1 MQISRKQINCHM
13 PDNHTIDTKSQL
25 SWYHCGRCGSLFQA
39 EALNKGARRCGHCG
53 FDPNPLPKD
62 ENKSAIPFAKSV
74 NHVANSQDKPLGP
87 VRQTVRRE
95 KTNPLLFRLVIIWLM
110 LLILLVIAA
119 RSWWREEES
128 DGTAPM
134 VSESNPVIEKEDFA
148 QLEQSVDKCKA
159 TMVGFLQAVLPEERS
174 QFVWSPVN
182 AILRMT
188 RYQDLNPIAK
198 VSPPT
203 PNSSQWSVVRLGDEK
218 AVEGIWVNE
227 DGRSFEALFREG
239 QEGWLIDWEHFVRY
253 NDMPFPI
260 FLSDDGNAEGEFRLL
275 ARERLAD
282 ERKDLSTISIV
293 FYAPVFGRPAET
305 GPPSPEFLIQRD
317 SREGKLL
324 EAAFAA
330 VKNKKRPFNAKAF
343 NLDPEGMIRVRV
355 KIRRSGEM
363 EARAF
368 EIVELKACHWY
379 STDLPGFDVGKEGE
393 VKN

>member
-1 MQISRKQINCHM
+1 LQIDRKQIIRPMSEN
-13 PDNHTIDTKSQL
+13 NTIDTKSQL

-39 EALNKGARRCGHCG
+39 EVLHKGARRCGHCG
-53 FDPNPLPKD
+53 FDPNPLPKED
-62 ENKSAIPFAKSV
+62 NKSVIPFAKSV
-74 NHVANSQDKPLGP
+74 NHIANSQDKTLEP
-87 VRQTVRRE
+87 VRQSVRRE

-119 RSWWREEES
+119 RFRWRENEG
-128 DGTAPM
+128 DGPAPK
-134 VSESNPVIEKEDFA
+134 VSESEALIKKEDFTL
-148 QLEQSVDKCKA
+148 LEQSVDKCKA

-188 RYQDLNPIAK
+188 SYQDLNLITKA
-198 VSPPT
+198 SAPT
-203 PNSSQWSVVRLGDEK
+203 PNSSQWGVVRLGDEK

-227 DGRSFEALFREG
+227 NGQCFEAFFRKG

-260 FLSDDGNAEGEFRLL
+260 FLSDDGNSQGEFRLL
-275 ARERLAD
+275 ARERLAE
-282 ERKDLSTISIV
+282 ERKELTTMSIV

-330 VKNKKRPFNAKAF
+330 VKNKKRPFNAKTL

-355 KIRRSGEM
+355 KIRRSGDM
-363 EARAF
+363 DARAF
-368 EIVELKACHWY
+368 ELIELKACHWY
-379 STDLPGFDVGKEGE
+379 SSDLPGFDVGKEGKVE
-393 VKN
+393 N

>member
-1 MQISRKQINCHM
+1 M
-13 PDNHTIDTKSQL
+13 PDNDTIDTKSHL

-39 EALNKGARRCGHCG
+39 ETLDQGARRCGQCG

-74 NHVANSQDKPLGP
+74 NHITSKQDKALGP

-95 KTNPLLFRLVIIWLM
+95 KTNPLIFRLVVIWLM
-110 LLILLVIAA
+110 LLIVLVIAA
-119 RSWWREEES
+119 RSCWRSEENEGPS
-128 DGTAPM
+128 PVVG
-134 VSESNPVIEKEDFA
+134 ESNAVIEKEDFA
-148 QLEQSVDKCKA
+148 LLEQSVDKCKA
-159 TMVGFLQAVLPEERS
+159 TLVGFLQSVLPEERS
-174 QFVWSPVN
+174 QFVWSPVD

-188 RYQDLNPIAK
+188 RYQDLNPITN

-203 PNSSQWSVVRLGDEK
+203 TNSSQWAVVSLGDEK
-218 AVEGIWVNE
+218 AVEGVWVNE
-227 DGRSFEALFREG
+227 DGRCFEALFRKG
-239 QEGWLIDWEHFVRY
+239 QDAWLIDWEHFVRY
-253 NDMPFPI
+253 NDMPFAI

-275 ARERLAD
+275 ARERLAE

-293 FYAPVFGRPAET
+293 LYAPVFGRPAET

-355 KIRRSGEM
+355 KIRRSGELD
-363 EARAF
+363 ARAF

-379 STDLPGFDVGKEGE
+379 SSDLPGFDVGQEAK
-393 VKN
+393 

>member
-1 MQISRKQINCHM
+1 MQIGRKQINSPM

-39 EALNKGARRCGHCG
+39 EALNKGALRCGHCG
-53 FDPNPLPKD
+53 FDPNPLPKED
-62 ENKSAIPFAKSV
+62 NKSAIPFAKSV

-110 LLILLVIAA
+110 LLILLVIAT
-119 RSWWREEES
+119 RPGLREEKS
-128 DGTAPM
+128 NGPAPK
-134 VSESNPVIEKEDFA
+134 VSEFNPVIEKEDFA
-148 QLEQSVDKCKA
+148 LLEQSVDNCKA

-227 DGRSFEALFREG
+227 DGRSFEALFRKG

-343 NLDPEGMIRVRV
+343 MLDPEGMIRVRV

>member
-1 MQISRKQINCHM
+1 LQIAHKQITHPM
-13 PDNHTIDTKSQL
+13 PDNDTTDTKRHL

-39 EALNKGARRCGHCG
+39 KALDQGARRCSHCG

-74 NHVANSQDKPLGP
+74 KHVTNSQDKPLGP

-95 KTNPLLFRLVIIWLM
+95 KTNPLVFRLVIIWLM
-110 LLILLVIAA
+110 SLILLIIAA
-119 RSWWREEES
+119 RNRWRQEEA
-128 DGTAPM
+128 DKPAPK
-134 VSESNPVIEKEDFA
+134 VSETDALIEKENFA
-148 QLEQSVDKCKA
+148 LLEQSVDKCKA
-159 TMVGFLQAVLPEERS
+159 TLVGFLISLLPEERS

-182 AILRMT
+182 AMLRMM
-188 RYQDLNPIAK
+188 RHQDLNPLTEI
-198 VSPPT
+198 SPPT
-203 PNSSQWSVVRLGDEK
+203 PNSSQWGVVRMGDEK
-218 AVEGIWVNE
+218 AVEGVWMNQ
-227 DGRSFEALFREG
+227 DGRCFEALFRKG

-260 FLSDDGNAEGEFRLL
+260 FLSDDGYAEGEFRLL
-275 ARERLAD
+275 ARERLAE
-282 ERKDLSTISIV
+282 ERKDLATISIV

-330 VKNKKRPFNAKAF
+330 VKNKNRPFNAKPL

-363 EARAF
+363 DARAF

-379 STDLPGFDVGKEGE
+379 SSDLPGFDVNQEAK
-393 VKN
+393 